1 MRFHLRSYQTL
12 SPQPDGRVFG
22 ELTPS
27 IGDDHLGSAAAYMR
41 DHASS
46 DNVYH
51 LVYDGLGVS
60 LTDTPQLIPVNLVR
74 RDGFPALTGH
84 YMVDLPPAPGSSD
97 PSERFVSSGR
107 QLIPLT
113 GYQDLERGD
122 VLGTASSPLLRVPL
136 EALTLH
142 HAPTDVSALAESPTT
157 PPPHPPTTASDSPD
171 EPPRELLN
179 RLDHN
184 QRESFFRLW
193 NTVPPHIRRI
203 DFALD
208 APGWDPRAIDALSDT
223 LAAYADV
230 FSLSKLDYG
239 ECSLRPFEIKVPT
252 GTQPIQSRPYRL
264 NPVLSKQVDAILDSY
279 LAAGL
284 IQHSTSP
291 WSSPLV
297 CVPKKSGGIRITVN
311 YQKLNKVTEIPQI
324 AIPRVDEVLDTL
336 GGGSVFSVFDLF
348 SGFTQ
353 LTIHPDTI
361 PLTAFCTPNGL
372 YEWLRMPQ
380 GASGAPAWFVSVMRL
395 VTAGLDNIRMYL
407 DDAIGSDDCP
417 LHHVTTLTAFFAR
430 LRLHQLK
437 LSPDKSRIGAARVDF
452 LGHIISQDGVRPN
465 DDRVAA
471 LTRMPMPTDI
481 KQLRSLLGGLSYYR
495 KFLPDMARLI
505 RPITALL
512 KKDAAFV
519 FTSAME
525 DIVRALLAKLA
536 APPTLVFPD
545 WDAVIDTTRPFRLH
559 CDASTA
565 GLRATLEQEQPDG
578 SVRPIVYISRATL
591 DNEQNWTAMELEAGC
606 VVWGIRRLRRYL
618 FGVYFLVFTDHQCL
632 QQICKIGETK
642 PRIQRWMEFLSAYN
656 FRLSYRRGQDNA
668 NADFLS
674 RLPLPPIAED
684 ISGASALTDPDDLGV
699 YLIRACGL
707 TTPTCPVPGV
717 GLGGL
722 TPSPCHARDAILGG
736 LTPPPDTP
744 VLGGLPLTPDDF
756 RTHRAPIPPTHTTD
770 RRAPATLPSTPLV
783 TYAISAPHNAPRPT
797 RRTRS
802 QTATPGGHAPSRPD
816 YRTAARDG
824 FAASAASAP
833 PPFRTSPPPRSARL
847 GSTTSAGH
855 PASTKST
862 LTLLDSESEPPPP
875 TAPLHPTLPDPD
887 VQAAAVHL
895 SNTLLNY
902 GHSDWEKA
910 QREDPLCDATRRYIQ
925 LGCPQPLPASLC
937 DHIPSHQR
945 PDHADI
951 LDLAAK
957 GRLVQGDHD
966 TVLLVRGPA
975 PAAPQPAGHP
985 ARLRR
990 PPFHDSIRIYVPL
1003 LARPWIMQA
1012 CHADASCHLGVTR
1025 TLKMLERFYWWVGME
1040 ACTKWWVRR
1049 CLKCQARKTSRQTV
1063 RWPILPIPL
1072 PNSPGIAVSVD
1083 YFGPLP
1089 ITARGNSYILLFTDR
1104 FSRRADMFAV
1114 TTAEFTAE
1122 GTANI
1127 LVNRFIPLWGCPS
1140 TLVSDNGP
1148 QFCARLA
1155 TAVFKLLGI
1164 HKLTTSAYHPS
1175 GNGGVERVNHTMAQ
1189 MLAMV
1194 CNEHQNDWDVHLPH
1208 VEYAYNNSV
1217 SAATGLAPNEVHIG
1231 RLPRLP
1237 LTVFDRSYGSGH
1249 QSLDRDQ
1256 LDYCD
1261 LARDRQR
1268 RAYETVREQHALTVA
1283 RVNGRNSALSDA
1295 LLSRPKYMAG
1305 GWVWIY
1311 NTAATIRQGLRKSAD
1326 NKVLKE
1332 KLSLNWTGPFK
1343 ILAAGPS
1350 PAADT
1355 PDGRPLGDKLLYLDL
1370 PSNLSG
1376 PAAKPRVTVARC
1388 KPCAN
1393 PYDADDI
1400 PRHLPAGLTQYVLHA
1415 FATKSPPYHV
1425 TTDDVSTPPILID
1438 VAKITGHQ
1446 CVRGRGG
1453 AIAVLYETHWNG
1465 ILRPTWER
1473 EMDLQTFRHL
1483 ILAYWVNGPDH
1494 HQPNTRQYQQLR
1506 INAAAREIARANGE
1520 RHLPGSYRLVPND
1533 VYRTR
1538 FLSAPLP
1545 IGASIWYHSFDG
1557 SWWLGKIKQPPNAH
1571 GRYVIRLLDNPG
1583 PALIDLPE
1591 SAYDTA
1597 LHAPCGSWCLQTH
1610 GRTNPLQGVLHG

>member
-1 MRFHLRSYQTL
+1 M
-12 SPQPDGRVFG
+12 
-22 ELTPS
+22 
-27 IGDDHLGSAAAYMR
+27 
-41 DHASS
+41 
-46 DNVYH
+46 
-51 LVYDGLGVS
+51 
-60 LTDTPQLIPVNLVR
+60 
-74 RDGFPALTGH
+74 
-84 YMVDLPPAPGSSD
+84 PP
-97 PSERFVSSGR
+97 E
-107 QLIPLT
+107 
-113 GYQDLERGD
+113 
-122 VLGTASSPLLRVPL
+122 
-136 EALTLH
+136 
-142 HAPTDVSALAESPTT
+142 
-157 PPPHPPTTASDSPD
+157 
-171 EPPRELLN
+171 
-179 RLDHN
+179 
-184 QRESFFRLW
+184 
-193 NTVPPHIRRI
+193 
-203 DFALD
+203 
-208 APGWDPRAIDALSDT
+208 
-223 LAAYADV
+223 
-230 FSLSKLDYG
+230 
-239 ECSLRPFEIKVPT
+239 
-252 GTQPIQSRPYRL
+252 TQPIQSRPYRL

-380 GASGAPAWFVSVMRL
+380 GAAGAPAWFVSVMRL

-407 DDAIGSDDCP
+407 DDAIGSGDCP
-417 LHHVTTLTAFFAR
+417 LHHVATLATFFAR
-430 LRLHQLK
+430 LRLHQPK

-452 LGHIISQDGVRPN
+452 LGHVISADGVRPN

-495 KFLPDMARLI
+495 KFLPNMAHHI
-505 RPITALL
+505 RPVTALL
-512 KKDAAFV
+512 KKGAAFE
-519 FTSAME
+519 FTPAME
-525 DIVRALLAKLA
+525 TTVRTLLAELA
-536 APPTLVFPD
+536 APPILVFPD
-545 WDAVIDTTRPFRLH
+545 WDAVIDTSRPFRLH

-565 GLRATLEQEQPDG
+565 GLGATLEQEQPDG
-578 SVRPIVYISRATL
+578 SIRPIVYISRATL
-591 DNEQNWTAMELEAGC
+591 DNEQNWTPTELEAGC
-606 VVWGIRRLRRYL
+606 VVWSIRRLRRYL
-618 FGVYFLVFTDHQCL
+618 FGVYFLIFTDHQCL

-656 FRLSYRRGQDNA
+656 FRLSYRRGQENA

-674 RLPLPPIAED
+674 RLPLPPIADD

-707 TTPTCPVPGV
+707 TTPSCPFPGV

-722 TPSPCHARDAILGG
+722 APSPDITVLGG
-736 LTPPPDTP
+736 LAPSPDTP
-744 VLGGLPLTPDDF
+744 VLGGLPLTSDDF
-756 RTHRAPIPPTHTTD
+756 RTHRAPTPSP
-770 RRAPATLPSTPLV
+770 PATRRPRRPRAILPQVPYT
-783 TYAISAPHNAPRPT
+783 TYAIDPRDDAPRPT

-802 QTATPGGHAPSRPD
+802 QTAILDGNTPSRPD
-816 YRTAARDG
+816 YRTAAHSG
-824 FAASAASAP
+824 FASSAAAAP
-833 PPFRTSPPPRSARL
+833 PPLRTSPPPRSARL
-847 GSTTSAGH
+847 GSTTSQGRRT
-855 PASTKST
+855 PISST
-862 LTLLDSESEPPPP
+862 PPPADLQSVPPSLPAPLLP
-875 TAPLHPTLPDPD
+875 TAPDPN
-887 VQAAAVHL
+887 VQATAAHL

-902 GHSDWEKA
+902 SHSDWEHA
-910 QREDPLCDATRRYIQ
+910 QREDPLCDATRRYLQ
-925 LGCPQPLPASLC
+925 LGCPQHRLTSLC
-937 DHIPSHQR
+937 DHISSHRR
-945 PDHADI
+945 PASTDI

-957 GRLVQGDHD
+957 GRLIQGDHG
-966 TVLLVRGPA
+966 TTLLVRNPA
-975 PAAPQPAGHP
+975 TVAPSPVDTPAHP
-985 ARLRR
+985 GR
-990 PPFHDSIRIYVPL
+990 PPLNDPVRIYVPL
-1003 LARPWIMQA
+1003 LARPWIMHA

-1025 TLKMLERFYWWVGME
+1025 TLKMLERFFWWVGME
-1040 ACTKWWVRR
+1040 VCTKWWVRR
-1049 CLKCQARKTSRQTV
+1049 CLRCQARKTSRQTV
-1063 RWPILPIPL
+1063 RWPVLPIPL
-1072 PNSPGIAVSVD
+1072 PNSPGVAVSVD

-1114 TTAEFTAE
+1114 TTAKFTAE

-1140 TLVSDNGP
+1140 TLLSDNGP

-1155 TAVFKLLGI
+1155 TAVYKLLGI

-1189 MLAMV
+1189 TLAMV

-1237 LTVFDRSYGSGH
+1237 LTVFDRSYGGTH
-1249 QSLDRDQ
+1249 QNLDRDQ
-1256 LDYCD
+1256 LAYCD
-1261 LARDRQR
+1261 LARERQQ
-1268 RAYETVREQHALTVA
+1268 RAYELVREQHALTVA
-1283 RVNGRNSALSDA
+1283 RVNRRNSALSDA
-1295 LLSRPKYMAG
+1295 LLRRPQYAAG

-1311 NTAATIRQGLRKSAD
+1311 NSAATIRQGLRKGAD
-1326 NKVLKE
+1326 TKVLKE

-1343 ILAAGPS
+1343 ILAVGPA

-1388 KPCAN
+1388 KPCDN

-1473 EMDLQTFRHL
+1473 ELDLQAFRHL
-1483 ILAYWVNGPDH
+1483 ILAYWAKGPDH
-1494 HQPNTRQYQQLR
+1494 HLPNTRQYQQLR
-1506 INAAAREIARANGE
+1506 INAAARELARAKGE
-1520 RHLPGSYRLVPND
+1520 RYLPGSYRLVTTD
-1533 VYRTR
+1533 VYRAR

-1545 IGASIWYHSFDG
+1545 IGASIWFHSFDG
-1557 SWWLGKIKQPPNAH
+1557 SWWLGKIKQPSDAL
-1571 GRYVIRLLDNPG
+1571 GRYVVRFLDNPG
-1583 PALIDLPE
+1583 PVLLDLPD